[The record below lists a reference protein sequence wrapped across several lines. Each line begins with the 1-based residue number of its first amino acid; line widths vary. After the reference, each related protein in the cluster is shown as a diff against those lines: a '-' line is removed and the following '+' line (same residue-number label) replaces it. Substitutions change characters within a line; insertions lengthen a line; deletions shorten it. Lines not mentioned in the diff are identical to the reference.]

1 MPYQVTNI
9 KTGAVMGTYKTL
21 GRATGRRDKLDNE
34 YGGYAYT
41 VNKIQASKKK
51 SKTDLKIKKA

>member
-1 MPYQVTNI
+1 
-9 KTGAVMGTYKTL
+9 MGTYKTL

-41 VNKIQASKKK
+41 VNRIQASKKK
-51 SKTDLKIKKA
+51 SKKDKLKIAS